1 MDTSK
6 GLYHPTIMEH
16 NRNPYHYEKREG
28 SQIIL
33 KAYNPLCGDQF
44 TLFVDLTEDHIKQ
57 IYFHGYGCAVS
68 KASTS
73 LLAKDLE
80 GKSLLEAKARVSMF
94 IDMLRGPETELPLA
108 LRKTDLAVFAVA
120 RQFPARL
127 SCASLSWEELN
138 KAWKSAEPYLDQ
150 L

>member
-1 MDTSK
+1 MDTTK

-16 NRNPYHYEKREG
+16 NQNPYHYGKKEG
-28 SQIIL
+28 SNIIL

-44 TLFVDLTEDHIKQ
+44 TLYVDVEGNRINQ
-57 IYFHGYGCAVS
+57 IHFHGYGCAVS

-80 GKSLLEAKARVSMF
+80 GKYLNEARVRVKMF
-94 IDMLRGPETELPLA
+94 IDMLKGPEADLPMA
-108 LRKTDLAVFAVA
+108 LMNTDLAVFAVA

-138 KAWKSAEPYLDQ
+138 KAWKNSESYHERL
-150 L
+150 